1 MNRKQAPA
9 ITDAVDYTL
18 HLKPYRFFRLDN
30 GVEVYAV
37 HAGAQEVIQIEWV
50 FSAGSCYETKQSVAA
65 TANYLL
71 KNGTQSKTAFQ
82 LDEAFEFYGGYC
94 NRSCFTDTS
103 QISLHSLTRHI
114 DRLLPLVRE
123 MISESV
129 IPESELSIYK
139 QNAAQRLKVN
149 LLKGDFVA
157 GRLIDHYVYGPE
169 HPSGRYTT
177 LDDIESLQREDI
189 LAFYQQYYQHGH
201 CRIFVSGA
209 LPDHIESILN
219 AQFGDLPFV
228 QEAPTPPLII
238 REASIEKKYRITNDP
253 SSVQGAIRLA
263 IPFPERRDP
272 DFKKAQVLNIL
283 FGGYFGS
290 RLMSNIREDKGYTY
304 GIYSYIQN
312 QLHDTAW
319 IISTEAGKDVCEDT
333 VKEIYAEMHRL
344 CEEAIPE
351 EELSLVRNYMIG
363 TTLSEMDGPFSIMA
377 KWKNM
382 ILKGLDEGYFYDT
395 IDTVKRVSAD
405 ELQAVARRFF
415 KPDNFYELIV
425 Y

>member
-18 HLKPYRFFRLDN
+18 QLKPYRFFRLDN
-30 GVEVYAV
+30 GIEVYAV
-37 HAGAQEVIQIEWV
+37 HAGAQEVIQFEWV
-50 FSAGSCYETKQSVAA
+50 FSAGSCYESKQAVAS
-65 TANYLL
+65 TANYML
-71 KNGTQSKTAFQ
+71 KNGTRSKSAFQ

-94 NRSCFTDTS
+94 NRSCFTETS
-103 QISLHSLTRHI
+103 LISLHTLTRHV

-149 LLKGDFVA
+149 LQKCDFVA
-157 GRLIDHYVYGPE
+157 GRMIDHYVYGSK

-177 LDDIESLQREDI
+177 LDDIEALQREDI
-189 LAFYQQYYQHGH
+189 MAFYQSFYQQGH
-201 CRIFVSGA
+201 CRIFVSGY
-209 LPDHIESILN
+209 LPANLEQTLN
-219 AQFGDLPFV
+219 ALFGDLPLR
-228 QEAPTPPLII
+228 QEAPVYPTIV
-238 REASIEKKYRITNDP
+238 RRMASEKKHRIINDP
-253 SSVQGAIRLA
+253 SSVQGAIRMA
-263 IPFPERRDP
+263 IPFPDRTDP

-312 QLHDTAW
+312 QLRDTAW

-333 VKEIYAEMHRL
+333 IKEVYHEMKLL
-344 CEEAIPE
+344 CEQRIADD
-351 EELSLVRNYMIG
+351 ELSLVRNYMIG

-377 KWKNM
+377 KWKNI
-382 ILKGLDEGYFYDT
+382 ILKGLDERYFYDT
-395 IDTVKRVSAD
+395 IDTVKHVSAD

-415 KPDNFYELIV
+415 KPAEFYELVV